1 MDPVDGTTVS
11 HFSIDMEG
19 GHPLGLAVD
28 AAGDIYVNMSAYAN
42 GPVPLA
48 LVELDPEG
56 NTIGSWSTS
65 GETVAVTPDGSTLYL
80 ASDWPVLKAYALP
93 DSRS

>member
-1 MDPVDGTTVS
+1 M
-11 HFSIDMEG
+11 
-19 GHPLGLAVD
+19 
-28 AAGDIYVNMSAYAN
+28 
-42 GPVPLA
+42 A
-48 LVELDPEG
+48 LVELAPEG
-56 NTIGSWSTS
+56 NTIGTWSTS